1 MLDVIYTTGKNEL
14 KMILLSKSTKIW
26 ILFPLKNDKL
36 SPVLRDQVTQCM
48 GSATLARQARMMPH
62 HKRQKNYGLHTITR
76 AYNIAR
82 ANKSTRTYQIKV

>member
-36 SPVLRDQVTQCM
+36 LPVYVIRLL
-48 GSATLARQARMMPH
+48 SAWVHWQSAPLARQARMMSH

-82 ANKSTRTYQIKV
+82 AN